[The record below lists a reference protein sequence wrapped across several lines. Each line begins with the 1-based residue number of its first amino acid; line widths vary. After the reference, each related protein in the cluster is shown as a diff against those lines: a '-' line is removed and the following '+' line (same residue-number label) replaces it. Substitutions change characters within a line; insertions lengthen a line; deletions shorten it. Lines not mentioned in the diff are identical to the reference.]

1 MSSPDVSV
9 IVPAMNAAATL
20 ADCLLALRA
29 QTLPKERVEV
39 IVVDDG
45 STDKTAAIAAKYR
58 AHVVQ
63 IANAGPAVARNRGVE
78 VAMGSILVFTDA
90 DCAPEPVFLEEML
103 RPFEDADVVAT
114 KGIYRTDQGSLT
126 SRFVQ
131 AEYESR
137 YRIMRRLESIDF
149 VDTYAAAYRRDAF
162 EAVGGFD
169 ESFPLPSVEDQELSF
184 RVARGGARMVFCPK
198 AVVTHHH
205 ANDPGAYFCKKV
217 KIGYW
222 KMRVLAR
229 FPEKAVSDSHTP
241 SSLKIEILS
250 VAAMLASLPVAIVF
264 GWWWPPLALLAVFLA
279 ATARFCCAV
288 AFEDPLVG
296 TVAPLFVFAR
306 SLALGTGMSVGLLR
320 GQLEVT
326 REVST
331 LETSNENAEAAEEAA
346 ATSSC
351 RARVTAPGS
360 RKGRHG

>member
-1 MSSPDVSV
+1 
-9 IVPAMNAAATL
+9 MNAASTL

-78 VAMGSILVFTDA
+78 VAVGSILVFTDA
-90 DCAPEPVFLEEML
+90 DCAPEPSFLEEIL
-103 RPFEDADVVAT
+103 RPFEDEDVVAT
-114 KGIYRTDQGSLT
+114 KGVYHTDQGSLT
-126 SRFVQ
+126 ARFVQ

-137 YRIMRRLESIDF
+137 YRIMLRLDSIDF

-169 ESFPLPSVEDQELSF
+169 ESFPLPSVEDQDLSF
-184 RVARGGARMVFCPK
+184 RFARGGARMVFCPK

-205 ANDPGAYFCKKV
+205 ANDPVAYFRKKM

-241 SSLKIEILS
+241 SSMKIEILS
-250 VAAMLASLPVAIVF
+250 VALIVASLPVALIS
-264 GWWWPPLALLAVFLA
+264 GWWWPPLAFFAVFLVA
-279 ATARFCCAV
+279 SSWFCFTVARK
-288 AFEDPLVG
+288 DLLVG
-296 TVAPLFVFAR
+296 MVSPLFVLVR
-306 SLALGTGMSVGLLR
+306 SLALGTGMACGLLR
-320 GQLEVT
+320 GQLEST
-326 REVST
+326 QEVST
-331 LETSNENAEAAEEAA
+331 LEASRENAEEAVKP
-346 ATSSC
+346 
-351 RARVTAPGS
+351 RPRPV
-360 RKGRHG
+360 REHV